1 MKNKRILLF
10 AAALCLGITMC
21 GCGDKNN
28 SSKEKSSGS
37 SSETETEDSFKL
49 PENIVYCDTE
59 DELFEFAVS
68 DSIPDGTGSELI
80 DGTEF
85 IFNVGDDDSLIG
97 VMAMANLHQTAS
109 GMGKGLSADF
119 EENKIYSNIQ
129 GEELTING
137 NPAYRIT
144 ADCKNDIKYTL
155 TTMQFGNGDIF
166 AVMSTSTPA
175 HREDCQRET
184 DIILHSAE
192 YKGAPLKTEPET
204 FENDYFSITIEP
216 KWYFNKT
223 KDNFASIR
231 LNIQNDY
238 NDVWYAF
245 SFSALLDEPDA
256 ETAAENAAAKLERF
270 ELTRDKA
277 EFMGYESEH
286 IGYENL
292 SDVYVDYYIFEK
304 DGVCYQ
310 GITVYHN
317 DLREQYNADIKKVT
331 ESIKIK

>member
-1 MKNKRILLF
+1 MKKRRILSF

-28 SSKEKSSGS
+28 SPKEKSSGS
-37 SSETETEDSFKL
+37 SSETETEDSFRL

-68 DSIPDGTGSELI
+68 DSTADGTGSEMI

-97 VMAMANLHQTAS
+97 VMTVTNLHQTAS
-109 GMGKGLSADF
+109 GMGKGLSADY
-119 EENKIYSNIQ
+119 EEQSDIYSNIQ
-129 GEELTING
+129 GEELTVNG
-137 NPAYRIT
+137 NPAYRMT

-184 DIILHSAE
+184 DIILHSVE

-204 FENDYFSITIEP
+204 FENDYFSMTIEP

-231 LNIQNDY
+231 LNIQNDD
-238 NDVWYAF
+238 NDIWYAF
-245 SFSALLDEPDA
+245 SFSALPDEPDA
-256 ETAAENAAAKLERF
+256 ETAAENAADRLASF

-277 EFMGYESEH
+277 EFMGYKSEH
-286 IGYENL
+286 IRYDTWEA
-292 SDVYVDYYIFEK
+292 YVDYYIFEI

-310 GITVYHN
+310 AITVYNN
-317 DLREQYNADIKKVT
+317 DVREQYDADIRKVT
-331 ESIKIK
+331 ESIEIK